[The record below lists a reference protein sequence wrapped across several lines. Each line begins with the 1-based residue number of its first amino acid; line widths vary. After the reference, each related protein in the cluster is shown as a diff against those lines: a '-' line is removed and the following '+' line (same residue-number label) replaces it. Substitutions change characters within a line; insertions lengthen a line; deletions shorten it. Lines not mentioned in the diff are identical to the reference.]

1 VRVAPRRFVQGPVVI
16 DSISR
21 VALVRSIVEATAASL
36 PLRVAYLNASGFELA
51 HRDPRYAQNVAG
63 CDLVFCDGFG
73 ALLACRLLGA
83 AVPERMTPPD
93 FVDDVIS
100 GVFGRGR
107 TVYLLGDEPGVADR
121 MAERLDRRWPGVV
134 AGAHHGFFEAT
145 DEPDVVAGIRRSGAT
160 LVLVAM
166 GSPRQE
172 GIIQRWRDDL
182 PSHVLFAVGRLFRWH
197 TGMERR
203 GPRWMTDHGLEW
215 LWRLMMQPRLVARRY
230 LVGLPSLGARVIRM
244 RLRGERFVSA

>member
-1 VRVAPRRFVQGPVVI
+1 VVI
-16 DSISR
+16 DAVTR
-21 VALVRSIVEATAASL
+21 AELVQSIVDAAAANL

-51 HRDPRYAQNVAG
+51 HRDRGYALIMAD

-93 FVDDVIS
+93 FIDDVIG
-100 GVFGRGR
+100 GVFGHGR
-107 TVYLLGDEPGVADR
+107 SVYLLGDEPGVVDS
-121 MAERLDRRWPGVV
+121 MALRLDRRWPGVV
-134 AGAHHGFFEAT
+134 AGAHHGFFDAA
-145 DEPDVVAGIRRSGAT
+145 DEPGVVAGIRGSGAA

-172 GIIQRWRDDL
+172 RAIQRFRGDL
-182 PSHVLFAVGRLFRWH
+182 PSHVLFAVGRLFRWY
-197 TGMERR
+197 TGIERR

-215 LWRLMMQPRLVARRY
+215 LWRLIVQPRLVAQRY
-230 LVGLPSLGARVIRM
+230 LLGLPRLGVRVIRM
-244 RLRGERFVSA
+244 RLAGERFVSV